1 MNLQRITRI
10 QVLGVWVILVV
21 AVALLFFFMVI
32 TPQRKAIKS
41 TNDQAEAAEAEAA
54 KRPAAEKAL
63 EAAKK
68 AEAEVTMKYQKILD
82 TRMPKL
88 DFSDPIAS
96 TVRMWDFADE
106 EERLMERWFASTGAR
121 VSGYGFNEWG
131 TAMPASF
138 PKPDWPQLDPQNWNL
153 TVEVRDF
160 TELLNFLLKI
170 PQAPRFMVMQ
180 NVTIAGPREAGQPLV
195 ATIPVTLYEW
205 TGVLPSSVGAATTA
219 GATGAGAAAGGAGGA
234 GGAAGA
240 GGAGGPR
247 GGMGRGGRGGMGG
260 GGPRGGMGRGGMG
273 GGGPRGGMGGGRGGM

>member
-1 MNLQRITRI
+1 VNLQRITRI
-10 QVLGVWVILVV
+10 QVLGVWVILV
-21 AVALLFFFMVI
+21 AAIALLFFFMVI

-54 KRPAAEKAL
+54 KRPAAERAL
-63 EAAKK
+63 ETAKK
-68 AEAEVTMKYQKILD
+68 AEAEVTLKYQKILD

-88 DFSDPIAS
+88 DFGDPIAS

-106 EERLMERWFASTGAR
+106 EQRLMDKWFASTGAR
-121 VSGYGFNEWG
+121 VSGYGFNQWG

-153 TVEVRDF
+153 TVEVKDF
-160 TELLNFLLKI
+160 TELLNFLLKL

-180 NVTIAGPREAGQPLV
+180 TVTIAGPRESGQPLV

-205 TGVLPSSVGAATTA
+205 TGVLPSSVGAA
-219 GATGAGAAAGGAGGA
+219 ATGAGTAAGGAGGS
-234 GGAAGA
+234 AGA

-247 GGMGRGGRGGMGG
+247 GGMGRGGG
-260 GGPRGGMGRGGMG
+260 RGGMGRGGMG
-273 GGGPRGGMGGGRGGM
+273 GGGPRGGMGGGRGGRGGM